1 MKRTLTLAALA
12 AGAGM
17 GAGAAHGQI
26 AIGAGIGTTGGTVE
40 AQVQVAPF
48 IQIRGGY
55 NYFEYSVDDSYDD
68 IEYSGDLDLTTMGA
82 FVDLR
87 PFGGSFIVTGGA
99 YFGGKTLGLSALPGQ
114 TYEIGGVTYSA
125 AQVGNLAADVDLE
138 ETAPFAGLGWDTTFQ
153 GDGNIGFK
161 FIAGAMFTGSPQV
174 NLTSTGG
181 SLSNDPTFQAELA
194 EEEQNLQEAIDDFKV
209 YPVVQA
215 GLTLRF

>member
-12 AGAGM
+12 AGAGL

-40 AQVQVAPF
+40 AQMQVAPF
-48 IQIRGGY
+48 VQIRGGY

-68 IEYSGDLDLTTMGA
+68 IEYEGDLDLTTLGA

-87 PFGGSFIVTGGA
+87 PFGNSFTITGGA
-99 YFGGKTLGLSALPGQ
+99 YFGGKTLGLAALPGQ
-114 TYEIGGVTYSA
+114 SYEIGGNTYSA

-138 ETAPFAGLGWDTTFQ
+138 DNAPFVGVGWDSTFQ

-174 NLTSTGG
+174 NLSSTGG
-181 SLSNDPTFQAELA
+181 SLSNDATFQAELA
-194 EEEQNLQEAIDDFKV
+194 EEEQNLQEDIDDFEI